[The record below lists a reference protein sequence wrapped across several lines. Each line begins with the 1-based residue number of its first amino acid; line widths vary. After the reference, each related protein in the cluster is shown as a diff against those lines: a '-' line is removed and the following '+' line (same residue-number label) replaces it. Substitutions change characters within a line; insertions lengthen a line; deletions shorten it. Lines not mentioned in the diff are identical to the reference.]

1 MTAPSSVLT
10 YLAKVVHLMRVAPDD
25 TEAQR
30 RAFMTLVAAL
40 EGQEM
45 AIGADVGGMTING
58 HAVPQGAPFAAE
70 LHGQFSAHGIG
81 MITLPADLPTAPLMI
96 LLQTLARPRGEIRST
111 REFVD
116 LLDAQG
122 KQLIAIRGPRD
133 LPPPDQLVTLDP
145 VDSALPD
152 TSFNAPSAESAVGD
166 SSPRPFWQ
174 DEGTALDPLREA
186 QVAVDAAVRTEQ
198 WLQVL
203 DIMGKIVDEEAGL
216 SDQVQRRRY
225 RRAIQAMAPRRTIE
239 ALAELSLQGH
249 RVTVSAILKQVG
261 AESTSV
267 LLELMASAPTIKA
280 RREYFTLLSQMQLG
294 TDAIINRLSDDKWFV
309 VRNVAELCGE
319 LGLED
324 AVPRLAN
331 HVDHPDPRVRRAV
344 VGALARIGTNQ
355 AAEPLRQ
362 ALHDPEPTVRLQAAQ
377 MLDGGK
383 SRGLAM
389 TVALMLD
396 EERHPD
402 VRRELHLAL
411 GRIGTSEA
419 IQALIRSSK
428 PGRALFGRK
437 PTAIRVAAVQGLA
450 LCNRPEAFAALKEL
464 ASDRDTEVQRAARE
478 ALGAFETKT

>member
-1 MTAPSSVLT
+1 
-10 YLAKVVHLMRVAPDD
+10 
-25 TEAQR
+25 
-30 RAFMTLVAAL
+30 
-40 EGQEM
+40 
-45 AIGADVGGMTING
+45 
-58 HAVPQGAPFAAE
+58 
-70 LHGQFSAHGIG
+70 
-81 MITLPADLPTAPLMI
+81 MI
-96 LLQTLARPRGEIRST
+96 LLQALARPRGEIRSA

-116 LLDAQG
+116 LLDVEG
-122 KQLIAIRGPRD
+122 KRLIAIRGPRD
-133 LPPPDQLVTLDP
+133 LPPADQLVTLDP
-145 VDSALPD
+145 MDEGLSD
-152 TSFNAPSAESAVGD
+152 TSFNAPPAESAVEGT
-166 SSPRPFWQ
+166 SRPFWQ

-186 QVAVDAAVRTEQ
+186 QVAVDTAARTER

-203 DIMGKIVDEEAGL
+203 DLMGKIVDEETKL

-249 RVTVSAILKQVG
+249 RATVSAILQQVG

-280 RREYFTLLSQMQLG
+280 RREYFTLLSQMRLG

-319 LGLED
+319 MGLED

-362 ALHDPEPTVRLQAAQ
+362 ALHDSEPTVRLQAAQ

-411 GRIGTSEA
+411 GRIGTPEA

-428 PGRALFGRK
+428 PGRGLFGRK
-437 PTAIRVAAVQGLA
+437 PAAIRVAAVHGLA

-464 ASDRDTEVQRAARE
+464 VSDRDSEVQHAARE
-478 ALGAFETKT
+478 ALSAFETAT

>member
-1 MTAPSSVLT
+1 MTAPSTVLS
-10 YLAKVVHLMRVAPDD
+10 YLAKVVHLMRTAPDD

-30 RAFMTLVAAL
+30 QTFMTLVAAL

-45 AIGADVGGMTING
+45 VIGADLGGMTVNS

-70 LHGQFSAHGIG
+70 LHGQFTAHGVG
-81 MITLPADLPTAPLMI
+81 MITLPAELPTAPLMI
-96 LLQTLARPRGEIRST
+96 LLQALARPRGEIRSA

-116 LLDAQG
+116 LLDVEG
-122 KQLIAIRGPRD
+122 KRLIAVRGPRD
-133 LPPPDQLVTLDP
+133 LPAADQLVTLDAS
-145 VDSALPD
+145 DDGLSD
-152 TSFNAPSAESAVGD
+152 TSFNAPPAESAMED
-166 SSPRPFWQ
+166 SSRPFWQ
-174 DEGTALDPLREA
+174 EEGTALDPLREA
-186 QVAVDAAVRTEQ
+186 QVAVDAAARAGQ
-198 WLQVL
+198 WLKVL
-203 DIMGKIVDEEAGL
+203 DIMGKIVEQETK
-216 SDQVQRRRY
+216 STDQLQHRRD

-249 RVTVSAILKQVG
+249 RRTVSAILQQLG
-261 AESTSV
+261 AEATV
-267 LLELMASAPTIKA
+267 ALLELMASAPTIKA
-280 RREYFTLLSQMQLG
+280 RREYFTLLSQMRLG
-294 TDAIINRLSDDKWFV
+294 TDAIINRLSDDNWFV

-331 HVDHPDPRVRRAV
+331 QVDHPDPRVRRAI

-362 ALHDPEPTVRLQAAQ
+362 ALHDPEPTVRLQVAQ
-377 MLDGGK
+377 TLDGGK

-411 GRIGTSEA
+411 GRIGTMEA
-419 IQALIRSSK
+419 IQALVRSSK

-464 ASDRDTEVQRAARE
+464 ASDKTAEVRNAARE
-478 ALGAFETKT
+478 ALGAFETRT